1 MRMERALIV
10 LTWIN
15 VVVLGLTMAYNV
27 VGGWLP

>member
-1 MRMERALIV
+1 MERVLIV

>member
-1 MRMERALIV
+1 MRMERVLIV